1 MRARERG
8 AAAAGAKRA
17 AGPLG
22 TSRSSDG
29 AGRRRA
35 LERLLAA
42 AAVAWLAAVALIEV
56 VGADPA
62 PLDVASSPDAL
73 VAGDAW
79 RLLSSA
85 LIVDSGL
92 PLLQV
97 AVTAAV
103 TAAVLVRH
111 GAIVWWLA
119 ALAGHVCSTL
129 IAYALIGG
137 GITLGFAS
145 ADRVADDWD
154 FGISCVLAAEAGVLF
169 AGGLRRLR
177 GRRGDAG
184 DVALVVA
191 TSLGLLATF
200 TTIDWYGVEHP
211 LAFALGA
218 WTLVAYERRARRLL
232 GQRPVPSAS
241 R

>member
-1 MRARERG
+1 VRTRERP
-8 AAAAGAKRA
+8 AAAAGARRA
-17 AGPLG
+17 TGSLG
-22 TSRSSDG
+22 WSRSAEG
-29 AGRRRA
+29 QRRRRA

-42 AAVAWLAAVALIEV
+42 AAVAWLAAVALLEV
-56 VGADPA
+56 AGADPL
-62 PLDVASSPDAL
+62 PVDVGSSPDTL

-85 LIVDSGL
+85 LIVDSAL

-103 TAAVLVRH
+103 TAVVLVRH
-111 GAIVWWLA
+111 GPIVWWLA
-119 ALAGHVCSTL
+119 ALAGHVGSTL

-137 GITLGFAS
+137 AIALGSAS

-177 GRRGDAG
+177 GGRGDAR
-184 DVALVVA
+184 DIALVVA
-191 TSLGLLATF
+191 TSLGLLATLA
-200 TTIDWYGVEHP
+200 TIDWYGIEHQF
-211 LAFALGA
+211 AFALGA
-218 WTLVAYERRARRLL
+218 WILVACERQARPPHD
-232 GQRPVPSAS
+232 QRPVPPAS

>member
-1 MRARERG
+1 VRTRER
-8 AAAAGAKRA
+8 
-17 AGPLG
+17 
-22 TSRSSDG
+22 
-29 AGRRRA
+29 RRRA
-35 LERLLAA
+35 LERLPAA
-42 AAVAWLAAVALIEV
+42 AAVAWLAAVALLEV
-56 VGADPA
+56 GGADPA
-62 PLDVASSPDAL
+62 PADVGSSPDSL

-97 AVTAAV
+97 AVMAAV
-103 TAAVLVRH
+103 TAVVLVRH

-119 ALAGHVCSTL
+119 ALAGHVGSTL

-137 GITLGFAS
+137 GIALGSAS
-145 ADRVADDWD
+145 AERFADDWD
-154 FGISCVLAAEAGVLF
+154 FGISCVLAGEAGVLF

-177 GRRGDAG
+177 GGRGDAG

-200 TTIDWYGVEHP
+200 ATIDWYGVEHP
-211 LAFALGA
+211 FAFALGA
-218 WTLVAYERRARRLL
+218 GTLVAYERRAGRPQ
-232 GQRPVPSAS
+232 GQRPVLPA
-241 R
+241 RR